1 MSTPPS
7 IEPSLRRAFA
17 LAYEALAEPTPPYV
31 AAAHDYAGEAIAQLE
46 RAVARP
52 SREWDETSELI
63 ELLRL
68 VLRWVAHKAAHGG
81 GLAAEAK
88 P

>member
-17 LAYEALAEPTPPYV
+17 LAYEALTEPTAPRV
-31 AAAHDYAGEAIAQLE
+31 AAAHDFAGEAIARLE

-52 SREWDETSELI
+52 SREWDETYELI

-81 GLAAEAK
+81 AVAAGAK